1 MSELIASLSRAQAAS
16 FAEKW
21 LPAWTGNEPERL
33 ISFYAPEAFYR
44 DPAVPDGI
52 RGREAILDYF
62 RVLLARF
69 PDWEWRQADA
79 TPMERG
85 FLNHW
90 WAGVP
95 VGSRILEIRGVCTV
109 VLAGDLI
116 KRNEVFFDR
125 TELLAALAKAS

>member
-1 MSELIASLSRAQAAS
+1 MTELPGALSRAQAAA

-33 ISFYAPEAFYR
+33 VSFYAPRAFYR

-69 PDWEWRQADA
+69 PDWVWGQAEA
-79 TPMERG
+79 TPMQGG

-90 WAGVP
+90 WARVP
-95 VGSRILEIRGVCTV
+95 VQSRTLELHGVCTV
-109 VLAGDLI
+109 VFEGGLI
-116 KRNEVFFDR
+116 VRNEVFFDR
-125 TELLAALAKAS
+125 TELLAVLAQAS